1 MGKWPEMVNLASLQG
16 GSAELRYINQ
26 LEGVSSSEARTL
38 HILVYVSVV

>member
-26 LEGVSSSEARTL
+26 LEGVSSGEARTL
-38 HILVYVSVV
+38 HILVYVSVI